1 MADPYV
7 YPYGKFLPLRGKVV
21 VVALHPR
28 SRVLH
33 HLFGGVGVDVESEA
47 GRGVAQQVLDALN
60 VRAAGNGNRRRCPG
74 LPRPGPASA
83 EPHFV
88 WSRRRCVGPVSRF
101 PGPGPR

>member
-1 MADPYV
+1 MPPFSVADPYV

-60 VRAAGNGNRRRCPG
+60 VRARSEEHTSELQSLA
-74 LPRPGPASA
+74 
-83 EPHFV
+83 
-88 WSRRRCVGPVSRF
+88 
-101 PGPGPR
+101 